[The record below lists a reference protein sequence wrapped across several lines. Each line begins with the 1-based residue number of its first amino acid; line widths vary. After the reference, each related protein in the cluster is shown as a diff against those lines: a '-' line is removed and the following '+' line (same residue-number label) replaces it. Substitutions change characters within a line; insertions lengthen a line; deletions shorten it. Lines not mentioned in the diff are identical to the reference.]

1 MMGGMR
7 AARVA
12 PWVVVFLTAG
22 VMAGAVLLDAL
33 SSRSTEPVWLS
44 FVFPIAVAMST
55 GVGVVLATR
64 RRDNPIGWLLL
75 ANGFVLALNGLA
87 ANYATYGVLEHSGS
101 LPGADWAVLFDQSGW
116 PTLFAAFT
124 AIAFVFPDGRLPS
137 PRWRPI
143 AFASIASF
151 TVLLLLSFFG
161 PRSFEKPFEA
171 VSSPLPQLPEAIFF
185 APFTIAALGMLASL
199 FAAALAVRTRLRRA
213 SGIERSQIKL
223 LAYAAA
229 LIPAAVGAGW
239 VEGLMGSGSDTATVI
254 GLVLV
259 VLAIPL
265 AIGVAVLRYRLYEV
279 DRLINRTLVYVVL
292 SALLAAT
299 YAAVS
304 LSLGVAL
311 GAGSTLPTAAATL
324 VVALA
329 FGALRSR
336 VQMLVDRRFS
346 RARYE
351 GLRRVE
357 RYLVEL
363 RAGRAAPEAT
373 GEVLAE
379 ALGDPSLELFFWL
392 PESDEHVDSS
402 GRPAQVAPD
411 SRRDL
416 TPVRRGSLR
425 LGAVLHDSA
434 LSERPDLLESVIDAA
449 GLAIEIARLRAEV
462 ARRLAEVEQ
471 SRARIVTAGY
481 EERRRLERDLHDGAQ
496 QRLVSIGLA
505 LRHVQGQLP
514 AQGREAGE
522 LDATVAELS
531 EAIEELRELAR
542 GVRPARLD
550 DGLGAALR
558 ELASRS
564 ALRTR
569 VEATEERFE
578 DRLETAAYFVA
589 SEALANTAKHA
600 QASQVTVTAARQNG
614 SLLVCVR
621 DDGVGGACPAEGSG
635 LVGMTDRVA
644 ALGGSLT
651 VDSPPGQGTVVTA
664 ELPCES

>member
-1 MMGGMR
+1 MGGMR
-7 AARVA
+7 AGRVA
-12 PWVVVFLTAG
+12 PWVVVCLTAG
-22 VMAGAVLLDAL
+22 ILAGVVVLDAL
-33 SSRSTEPVWLS
+33 SSRSTEPLWAS
-44 FVFPIAVAMST
+44 FVFPLAVAMST
-55 GVGVVLATR
+55 GVGVVVATR
-64 RRDNPIGWLLL
+64 ARDNPIGWLLL
-75 ANGFVLALNGLA
+75 ANGLVLALSGLWT
-87 ANYATYGVLEHSGS
+87 NYATYGVLEQPGS
-101 LPGADWAVLFDQSGW
+101 LPAAEWAVLLDQSGW
-116 PTLFAAFT
+116 PALFAAFT

-143 AFASIASF
+143 AFAAIASF
-151 TVLLLLSFFG
+151 TGFLLLSLFRPG
-161 PRSFEKPFEA
+161 SFEEPFDA
-171 VSSPLPQLPEAIFF
+171 VSSPLPQLPETVFF
-185 APFTIAALGMLASL
+185 YAPFTIGALGMLASL
-199 FAAALAVRTRLRRA
+199 FAAAWAMRTKLRRA
-213 SGIERSQIKL
+213 SGVERSQIKL

-229 LIPAAVGAGW
+229 LIPAAVVAGW
-239 VEGLMGSGSDTATVI
+239 VESLASGGHSDTATVV
-254 GLVLV
+254 GFVLV

-265 AIGVAVLRYRLYEV
+265 AIGVSVMRYRLYEV

-292 SALLAAT
+292 SALLAVT

-311 GAGSTLPTAAATL
+311 GAGSTLPTAVATL
-324 VVALA
+324 AVALG

-336 VQMLVDRRFS
+336 VQMLVDRRFN

-357 RYLVEL
+357 RHLAEL

-392 PESDEHVDSS
+392 PENDEHVDSS
-402 GRPAQVAPD
+402 GRPARVAPD

-425 LGAVLHDSA
+425 LGAVLHKSS

-462 ARRLAEVEQ
+462 ARRLGEVEQ

-481 EERRRLERDLHDGAQ
+481 DERRRLERDLHDGAQ

-505 LRHVQGQLP
+505 LRHVQAKLP
-514 AQGREAGE
+514 AQGREAGQ
-522 LDATVAELS
+522 LDNTVAELS
-531 EAIEELRELAR
+531 QAIEELRELAR

-550 DGLGAALR
+550 DGLGPALR
-558 ELASRS
+558 ELASHS
-564 ALRTR
+564 AVRTS
-569 VEATEERFE
+569 VEATQERFE
-578 DRLETAAYFVA
+578 DSLETAAYFMA
-589 SEALANTAKHA
+589 SEALANAAKHA

-614 SLLVCVR
+614 TLLVRVR
-621 DDGVGGACPAEGSG
+621 DDGIGGARPAEGSG
-635 LVGMTDRVA
+635 LGGMTDRVA
-644 ALGGSLT
+644 ALGGSLS

-664 ELPCES
+664 ELPCE

>member
-1 MMGGMR
+1 MR

-12 PWVVVFLTAG
+12 CWVVVFLIAG
-22 VMAGAVLLDAL
+22 VTAGAVLLDAL
-33 SSRSTEPVWLS
+33 SSRSTGPASLS
-44 FVFPIAVAMST
+44 FVFPLAIAMST
-55 GVGVVLATR
+55 GVGVVVATR

-87 ANYATYGVLEHSGS
+87 ANYATYGILERPGS
-101 LPGADWAVLFDQSGW
+101 LPGAAWAVLFDQSGW
-116 PTLFAAFT
+116 PTLFAAFA

-143 AFASIASF
+143 ALAAMVSF
-151 TVLLLLSFFG
+151 TVFLLLSFLRPG
-161 PRSFEKPFEA
+161 SFKEPFEA
-171 VSSPLPQLPEAIFF
+171 VSTPLPRLPEVIFF
-185 APFTIAALGMLASL
+185 PPFTIGALGMLASL
-199 FAAALAVRTRLRRA
+199 VAAALAVRTRLRRA
-213 SGIERSQIKL
+213 SGVERSQIKL
-223 LAYAAA
+223 FAYAAA
-229 LIPAAVGAGW
+229 LVPAAVAAGW
-239 VEGLMGSGSDTATVI
+239 VEGLLGSGSETVTVI

-265 AIGVAVLRYRLYEV
+265 AIGAAVLRYRLYEV
-279 DRLINRTLVYVVL
+279 DRLINRTLVYVAL
-292 SALLAAT
+292 SALLAVT

-324 VVALA
+324 AVALA

-402 GRPAQVAPD
+402 GRPARLAPD
-411 SRRDL
+411 SQRDL

-425 LGAVLHDSA
+425 LGAVLHGRA

-514 AQGREAGE
+514 APSRAAGE
-522 LDATVAELS
+522 LDAAVAELS
-531 EAIEELRELAR
+531 KAIEELRELAR

-589 SEALANTAKHA
+589 SEALANAAKHA

-614 SLLVCVR
+614 SLLVCIR
-621 DDGVGGACPAEGSG
+621 DDGIGGARPAEGSG
-635 LVGMTDRVA
+635 LGGMTDRVA
-644 ALGGSLT
+644 ALGGSLS
-651 VDSPPGQGTVVTA
+651 VDSPLGQGTVVTV

>member
-1 MMGGMR
+1 MR

-12 PWVVVFLTAG
+12 SWIVVSLTVG
-22 VMAGAVLLDAL
+22 VMAAASLLDAL
-33 SSRSTEPVWLS
+33 SSRSTEPEWLS
-44 FVFPIAVAMST
+44 FVFPLAVVMST
-55 GVGVVLATR
+55 GVGLVVATR

-75 ANGFVLALNGLA
+75 GNGFVLALNGVA
-87 ANYATYGVLEHSGS
+87 ANYATYGLLERPGS
-101 LPGADWAVLFDQSGW
+101 LPGAEWAVLFDQSGW
-116 PTLFAAFT
+116 PTVFAAFT

-143 AFASIASF
+143 AWAAIASF
-151 TVLLLLSFFG
+151 ALFLLLSFVRPG
-161 PRSFEKPFEA
+161 SFAKPFEA
-171 VSSPLPQLPEAIFF
+171 VSSPLPRLPEAIFI
-185 APFTIAALGMLASL
+185 APFTIGALGMLASL
-199 FAAALAVRTRLRRA
+199 FAAALAVGIRLRRS

-229 LIPAAVGAGW
+229 LIPAAVVAGW
-239 VEGLMGSGSDTATVI
+239 VEALLGSGSDTATVI

-265 AIGVAVLRYRLYEV
+265 AIGVAVMRYRLYEV
-279 DRLINRTLVYVVL
+279 DRLINRTLVYLAL
-292 SALLAAT
+292 SALLALT

-304 LSLGVAL
+304 LTLGVAL

-324 VVALA
+324 AVALA

-336 VQMLVDRRFS
+336 VQRLVDRRFS

-363 RAGRAAPEAT
+363 RAGRATPEAT

-402 GRPAQVAPD
+402 GRPARVAPE
-411 SRRDL
+411 SRREL
-416 TPVRRGSLR
+416 TPVRRGSLL
-425 LGAVLHDSA
+425 LGAVLHDRA

-449 GLAIEIARLRAEV
+449 GLAIEIGRLRAEV

-505 LRHVQGQLP
+505 LRHIQGQLP
-514 AQGREAGE
+514 APSREAGE
-522 LDATVAELS
+522 LDATVAELG
-531 EAIEELRELAR
+531 EAIKELRELAR

-550 DGLGAALR
+550 DGLSAALR

-564 ALRTR
+564 ALRTT
-569 VEATEERFE
+569 VEATEERFQ
-578 DRLETAAYFVA
+578 DHLETAAYFVA
-589 SEALANTAKHA
+589 SEALANAAKHA

-621 DDGVGGACPAEGSG
+621 DDGVGGACPTEGSG
-635 LVGMTDRVA
+635 LGGMTDRVA
-644 ALGGSLT
+644 ALGGSLS
-651 VDSPPGQGTVVTA
+651 VDSPPGQGTAVTM

>member
-1 MMGGMR
+1 MR

-12 PWVVVFLTAG
+12 SWIVVSLTVG
-22 VMAGAVLLDAL
+22 VMAAASLLDAL
-33 SSRSTEPVWLS
+33 SSRSTEPEWLS
-44 FVFPIAVAMST
+44 FVFPLAVVMST
-55 GVGVVLATR
+55 GVGLVVATR

-87 ANYATYGVLEHSGS
+87 ANYATYGLLERPGS
-101 LPGADWAVLFDQSGW
+101 LPGAEWAVLFDQSGW
-116 PTLFAAFT
+116 PTVFAAFT

-137 PRWRPI
+137 PRWRSI
-143 AFASIASF
+143 AWAAIASF
-151 TVLLLLSFFG
+151 ALFLLLSFVRPG
-161 PRSFEKPFEA
+161 SFAKPFEA
-171 VSSPLPQLPEAIFF
+171 VSSPLPRLPEAIFI
-185 APFTIAALGMLASL
+185 APFTIGGLGMLASL
-199 FAAALAVRTRLRRA
+199 FAAAFAVRTRLRRA

-229 LIPAAVGAGW
+229 LIPAAVVASW
-239 VEGLMGSGSDTATVI
+239 TEGLLGSGSDTATVI

-265 AIGVAVLRYRLYEV
+265 AIGVAVMRYRLYEV
-279 DRLINRTLVYVVL
+279 DRLINRTLVYLAL
-292 SALLAAT
+292 SALLALT

-304 LSLGVAL
+304 LTLGVAL
-311 GAGSTLPTAAATL
+311 GAGSMLPTAAATL
-324 VVALA
+324 AVALA

-336 VQMLVDRRFS
+336 VQRLVDRRFS

-357 RYLVEL
+357 RYLVDL
-363 RAGRAAPEAT
+363 RAGRAAPEAA

-379 ALGDPSLELFFWL
+379 ALGDPTLELFFWL
-392 PESDEHVDSS
+392 PESDEHVDSA
-402 GRPAQVAPD
+402 GRPAPVASD

-416 TPVRRGSLR
+416 TPVRRGSLL
-425 LGAVLHDSA
+425 LGAVLHDHA

-449 GLAIEIARLRAEV
+449 GLAIEIGRLRAEV

-471 SRARIVTAGY
+471 SRARIVAAGY

-505 LRHVQGQLP
+505 LRHIQGQLP
-514 AQGREAGE
+514 APSREAGE
-522 LDATVAELS
+522 LDATVAELG
-531 EAIEELRELAR
+531 EAIKELRELAR

-564 ALRTR
+564 ALRTT
-569 VEATEERFE
+569 VEATEERFQ
-578 DRLETAAYFVA
+578 DHLETAAYFVA
-589 SEALANTAKHA
+589 SEALANAAKHA

-621 DDGVGGACPAEGSG
+621 DDGVGGACPTEGSG
-635 LVGMTDRVA
+635 LGGMTDRVA
-644 ALGGSLT
+644 ALGGSLS
-651 VDSPPGQGTVVTA
+651 VDSPPGQGTVVTV